1 MSSWL
6 DSFAIHCAPS
16 ASAVPDGF
24 DGHPAVDEAG
34 LVQAAQTNA
43 AAFTQLYQ
51 QYVERVYA
59 YVRTRTRTEAD
70 AADLTQQVFLRA
82 LDGLSRY
89 RGKDTSFAA
98 WLFRIAR
105 NTVADFHRRQRST
118 VTWDLVPEALQPQM
132 EHDVDAELIRHE
144 AITRLRTLFDA
155 LDPETR
161 ELLVLRFGARLAVA
175 EIAAVI
181 GKSEAATR
189 KRLSRT
195 IQTLKEQYRDDAR

>member
-1 MSSWL
+1 MSSLL
-6 DSFAIHCAPS
+6 DSSAVSCAQS
-16 ASAVPDGF
+16 VSAVPDGI
-24 DGHPAVDEAG
+24 DGHPANEEAG
-34 LVQAAQTNA
+34 LAEAARTNA

-89 RGKDTSFAA
+89 RGKDPSFAA

-105 NTVADFHRRQRST
+105 NTVADFHRRQRCT
-118 VTWDLVPEALQPQM
+118 VAWDLVPEALQPQM
-132 EHDVDAELIRHE
+132 EHDVDAELIRDE

-161 ELLVLRFGARLAVA
+161 ELLVLRFGAGLGVT

-189 KRLSRT
+189 KRLYRT
-195 IQTLKEQYRDDAR
+195 IQTLKEQYHDDAR

>member
-6 DSFAIHCAPS
+6 DSSAVHCAPS
-16 ASAVPDGF
+16 ASAVPDGI
-24 DGHPAVDEAG
+24 DGHPAHDEAG

-59 YVRTRTRTEAD
+59 YVRARTRTEAD

-105 NTVADFHRRQRST
+105 NTVTDFHRRQRST
-118 VTWDLVPEALQPQM
+118 TSADW
-132 EHDVDAELIRHE
+132 
-144 AITRLRTLFDA
+144 RTDHRGTCTCCRSACL
-155 LDPETR
+155 T
-161 ELLVLRFGARLAVA
+161 G
-175 EIAAVI
+175 
-181 GKSEAATR
+181 
-189 KRLSRT
+189 
-195 IQTLKEQYRDDAR
+195 